1 MTRSVLY
8 ASDFS
13 PASRRAFQTA
23 LTLASVERAALTVV
37 HVVVPLVPL
46 VPEQYIEAA
55 TWERING
62 QARRWGS
69 QQLARLAAQATKKG
83 VKVTTLLLEG
93 DPAEEVARAAR
104 SKRADL
110 VVVGTHGRGGLK
122 KWLLGSVAEKIV
134 GTAPCPVVTVRAGK

>member
-1 MTRSVLY
+1 MTRNVLY

-23 LTLASVERAALTVV
+23 LTLASAERAALTVV

-55 TWERING
+55 TWERINA

-69 QQLARLAAQATKKG
+69 QQLARLAAQAAKKG
-83 VKVTTLLLEG
+83 VKVTALLLEG

-104 SKRADL
+104 AKRADL